1 MTVLNTQIS
10 CFDTTWNP
18 TVGCDKVSPGCD
30 NCYAEAIAK
39 RFHGGF
45 HLRLHPERLKDARKF
60 RPIPSEHGPLPRR
73 VFVNSM
79 SDLFHEGI
87 PESFIDQVFDT
98 ISAHPFTIFVVL
110 TKRSA
115 RMRDYGARRW
125 REGVPDNI
133 WLGVSAEDNAT
144 AGRIDHLRA
153 LRQEVGPFTAYVNV
167 EPLLGPVDR
176 HDYGT
181 IDWVGIG
188 GESGNRAR
196 PCRADWV
203 RSVIPRAHD
212 SGAAVWF
219 KHWGRWTNNPLW
231 AEARGRTQRERR
243 HDLATRGLELRPEEQ
258 GGATLDGQT
267 CEELPAAYARMTEAL
282 RRHGG
287 AIPA

>member
-1 MTVLNTQIS
+1 MTVLNTRIS

-18 TVGCDKVSPGCD
+18 AFGCTKVSAGCAH
-30 NCYAEAIAK
+30 CYAESIAR

-60 RPIPSEHGPLPRR
+60 RPITSADGPLPRR

-87 PESFIDQVFDT
+87 PERFINAVFDT
-98 ISAHPFTIFVVL
+98 IAVHPFTIFIVL

-125 REGVPDNI
+125 RDGVPENI
-133 WLGVSAEDNAT
+133 WLGVSAEDNGA
-144 AGRIDHLRA
+144 AGRIDDLRG
-153 LRQEVGPFTAYVNV
+153 LRQAVGPFTAYVNV

-176 HDYGT
+176 HDYAT

-203 RSVIPRAHD
+203 RAVISRAHG

-219 KHWGRWTNNPLW
+219 KHWGRWHNNPLW
-231 AEARGRTQRERR
+231 REARGRTQRDRR
-243 HDLATRGLELRPEEQ
+243 QDLAARGLELRPQEQ
-258 GGATLDGQT
+258 GGATLDGRT
-267 CEELPAAYARMTEAL
+267 FEELPPAYHRMTETL
-282 RRHGG
+282 RRHLG
-287 AIPA
+287 AEPA